1 MLRERIQSGLLM
13 GLAMLAAIFWLPHA
27 AIPAV
32 LLVLCG
38 LAMGE
43 FYSLLDA
50 RQIPSFRLIGTVG
63 GLALVAGT
71 WYGRNS
77 GCPFAS
83 EIEPS
88 ILFLTMAAVFL
99 QQLLYKDST
108 KPWETMAGSLL
119 GVLYVAFLLNYVA
132 KILLLGD
139 HEGRFLILYLV
150 LVVKFTDIGA
160 FFIGCNLG
168 RHKFCPRISPAKT
181 WEGVIGGVLTGMLVS
196 LLFQHFCHGA
206 IGFFR
211 FSRLDAALMGLTLA
225 AAGVIGDL
233 IESVFKRASGVKDSA
248 GYIHGMGG
256 LLDVL
261 DSLLFT
267 APVLFL
273 LVHFLMERAA

>member
-1 MLRERIQSGLLM
+1 MLRDRVKSGLLM
-13 GLAMLAAIFWLPHA
+13 GLAMLAAVFWLPQA
-27 AIPAV
+27 AAPLV
-32 LLVLCG
+32 LLPLCG

-71 WYGRNS
+71 WYARPGV
-77 GCPFAS
+77 CPFAA
-83 EIEPS
+83 EVEPA
-88 ILFLTMAAVFL
+88 ILYLTMAAIFF
-99 QQLLYKDST
+99 QQLRYRDST

-119 GVLYVAFLLNYVA
+119 GVLYVAFLFNFIG
-132 KILLLGD
+132 KILLLGER
-139 HEGRFLILYLV
+139 EGRLLLLYLI

-160 FFIGCNLG
+160 YFVGCSIG

-181 WEGVIGGVLTGMLVS
+181 WEGVIGGVLTGTLVS
-196 LLFQHFCHGA
+196 VAFQQICHGQLGHYHFGLGPAVAMGVLLA
-206 IGFFR
+206 I
-211 FSRLDAALMGLTLA
+211 
-225 AAGVIGDL
+225 AGVIGDL

-248 GYIHGMGG
+248 GYIRGMGG

-267 APVLFL
+267 APLLYL
-273 LVHFLMERAA
+273 LVHVLMEKAS